1 MLVGI
6 LACGHLYR
14 ILDQGRQ
21 WRGWRAGGAIPPP
34 RILAKYLPPPSVLGS
49 YRRPSRHMFMM
60 CKFLSEVNSLNE
72 S

>member
-49 YRRPSRHMFMM
+49 Y
-60 CKFLSEVNSLNE
+60 
-72 S
+72 